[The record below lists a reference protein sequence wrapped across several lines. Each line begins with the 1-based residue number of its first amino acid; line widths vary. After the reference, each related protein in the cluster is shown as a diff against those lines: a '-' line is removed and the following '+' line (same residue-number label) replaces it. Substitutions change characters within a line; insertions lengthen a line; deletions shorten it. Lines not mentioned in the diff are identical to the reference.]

1 VAKIVIQSKF
11 KQSMTLIVK
20 NAAGDFV
27 SKYIAPYGI
36 TEEMDADCLTI
47 DIETK
52 KQRGLLKVFPAPKAK
67 GK

>member
-1 VAKIVIQSKF
+1 
-11 KQSMTLIVK
+11 MTLIVK